1 MTSLYTHVAVAIVA
15 AALASGGTW
24 RVQEWRHG
32 AIEAKR
38 LDAERV
44 AKDAADS
51 DARQQRLFNDTAAGR
66 HAADL
71 AGLNTQ
77 LGDAR
82 ARIALLSSTRQCLDA
97 GTVRLLNDIGKPAGG
112 LGLRTPAG
120 DPARAAAAAA
130 GSGADAAGAGASEQ
144 AAAQQIAICRSGY
157 ATLSSQVN
165 QILDIEERRQRGQ
178 AGR

>member
-1 MTSLYTHVAVAIVA
+1 MAALYTHVAVGIVA

-38 LDAERV
+38 LNAERV

-120 DPARAAAAAA
+120 KPAGAAATAA
-130 GSGADAAGAGASEQ
+130 GSGDDAGASEQ
-144 AAAQQIAICRSGY
+144 ATAQQIAVCRSGY
-157 ATLSSQVN
+157 AALSSQVN
-165 QILDIEERRQRGQ
+165 RILDIEERRDAARAGQ
-178 AGR
+178 